1 TKMSADH
8 KPFLRRSYGTSDA
21 ATLAASVVGKRRFF
35 YPSMNSGFFKGLEG
49 SRLSVRQTWFDTALG
64 ESPASAP
71 SLNQEEF
78 DVASADAVA
87 NRSDLFPSVPFGYL
101 CRRKKGC
108 DPDPRPDSP
117 QT

>member
-1 TKMSADH
+1 MSVDH
-8 KPFLRRSYGTSDA
+8 NLFPGRSNGTSDVG
-21 ATLAASVVGKRRFF
+21 TLPASVVGKRRFF

-49 SRLSVRQTWFDTALG
+49 SRLSVRQTCLDPAFG

-71 SLNQEEF
+71 GLNQEEF

-87 NRSDLFPSVPFGYL
+87 NSSDLFPSVPFGYF